1 MGMAAFVL
9 ATAWAWDERGP
20 EGVPTGRTLDVNGRF
35 AAAAPDGP
43 RTWFD
48 TPSSELGYVAR
59 ETAREL
65 REQQALGTPLASAGM
80 FAELG
85 VTFEDVLATLDLVA
99 TVAAEDRGEVHKR
112 LEDPAWIAEQFSVLR
127 WTPDREGA
135 AARKV
140 DLGPDELRLTSY
152 LVFQVD
158 GSTTRTEPYTT
169 ALYALPHEEQNGGA
183 PVLRPNSCPPGSR
196 RCKYTRQDV
205 YAGVYDPGGESAGQ
219 ADPIVWL
226 TRDAANQAVMQGSI
240 EVRTADGRTR
250 MFNVHENNG
259 IPYDPA
265 IKDGNL
271 QPRFW
276 YFREV
281 VGILGVEQIPLR
293 PHAAVA
299 GDIWNIGLGK
309 IVALSWD
316 GPLGPETHLVVLA
329 DTGGAFQPNL
339 FQLDWL
345 AGTFP
350 SRAAYDD
357 WARTHPQ
364 RVRAAILVRKRP
376 G

>member
-1 MGMAAFVL
+1 MGLAALVL

-20 EGVPTGRTLDVNGRF
+20 EGVPTGRTLDATHRF
-35 AAAAPDGP
+35 VATNPD
-43 RTWFD
+43 RTRAFFD
-48 TPSSELGYVAR
+48 TPSCELGLVAR

-65 REQQALGTPLASAGM
+65 REQQALGAPLAQAGM
-80 FAELG
+80 FEDLG
-85 VTFEDVLATLDLVA
+85 ISLDDVLATLDLVA
-99 TVAAEDRGEVHKR
+99 RVAVEDRGEFHHR
-112 LEDPAWIAEQFSVLR
+112 LEDPAWIAEQFDVLT
-127 WTPDREGA
+127 WVPDREAA
-135 AARKV
+135 AARQI
-140 DLGPDELRLTSY
+140 ELDADQIRLTSY
-152 LVFQVD
+152 LVFQLE
-158 GSTTRTEPYTT
+158 GSLVRTDVYTT
-169 ALYALPHEEQNGGA
+169 ALYALPHDERDGG
-183 PVLRPNSCPPGSR
+183 PPGNR
-196 RCKYTRQDV
+196 TKYTRQQV
-205 YAGVYDPGGESAGQ
+205 YAGVYDAGGEAEGQ

-240 EVRTADGRTR
+240 EVRTADGLTR

-309 IVALSWD
+309 LVALDWD

-345 AGTFP
+345 AGTFS
-350 SRAAYDD
+350 SRAAYDA
-357 WARTHPQ
+357 WASAMPTRA
-364 RVRAAILVRKRP
+364 RAAILVRKRP